1 MMPSRLD
8 TALNIIAVIVALM
21 VVHCFGRFVFTP
33 LMPYFIHDG
42 IFNLAQATDLV
53 SVNYFGYFVGAVLA
67 IIFASPKYTKI
78 FILSNIILSL
88 ITTISQCFTADFD
101 LLLILR
107 FLNGLANGTA
117 FVLAPA
123 LVLEWLHQHHKSH
136 LSGYM
141 YFGVSLGLIVT
152 SILVSL
158 IAPHYLGITRWQ
170 PIALIASILGLWSFV
185 RLYQLKVHLPE
196 AQNRQDLP
204 PLFNRTTTP
213 LFFAYL
219 GAGLGYIL
227 PMTFLPTL
235 AEQLQPQHDLNPYIW
250 ILVAMSCFISTPI
263 WNSIGHRFGDYTA
276 LVLTYFLQML
286 GILALFVFHNI
297 LGVIFCA
304 ILIGGSFLGS
314 VMCTQRYA
322 RTLQP
327 LQGIKLSAC
336 LISIYSIAQLIAPI
350 LTKYWLMAGGSLY
363 LSFALGFI
371 AFVLSLFFMW
381 RIPKSAR

>member
-1 MMPSRLD
+1 MTPSRFEIG
-8 TALNIIAVIVALM
+8 LNIIAVIVALM

-33 LMPYFIHDG
+33 LIPYLINDG
-42 IFNLAQATDLV
+42 IFNLNQATDLV
-53 SVNYFGYFVGAVLA
+53 SMNYFGYFVGAVIA
-67 IIFASPKYTKI
+67 IIFASAKYTKI
-78 FILSNIILSL
+78 LILASMILSL
-88 ITTISQCFTADFD
+88 ISTILQCFTADFYH
-101 LLLILR
+101 LLILR

-123 LVLEWLHQHHKSH
+123 FVLEWLHQHQKSH

-152 SILVSL
+152 SILVSVT
-158 IAPHYLGITRWQ
+158 APHFIGIERWQ
-170 PIALIASILGLWSFV
+170 PVAILASILGIWSFV
-185 RLYQLKVHLPE
+185 RLARLKVQLPQIQKNT
-196 AQNRQDLP
+196 ALP
-204 PLFNRTTTP
+204 PLFNSATIP

-235 AEQLQPQHDLNPYIW
+235 AYHLEPQHEFNPYIW
-250 ILVAMSCFISTPI
+250 ILVGICCFISTPI
-263 WNSIGHRFGDYTA
+263 WNKIGYRYGDHIA
-276 LVLTYFLQML
+276 LTLTYVLQAF
-286 GILALFVFHNI
+286 GILALFLFKNI
-297 LGVIFCA
+297 IGIIFCA

-336 LISIYSIAQLIAPI
+336 LISLYSIAQLLAPI
-350 LTKYWLMAGGSLY
+350 LAKYWLIAGGSLY
-363 LSFALGFI
+363 LSFALGLI
-371 AFVLSLFFMW
+371 AFLLSLYCMW
-381 RIPKSAR
+381 RIPKYAR